1 MQGRYVNELV
11 LTNLLLPVIDLMKS
25 TPPSS
30 AISKVAE
37 LELLTI
43 MARHDDHKQGKRQGR
58 YVAREIFAWRLSFYT
73 PDCAVATY
81 FHTLF

>member
-1 MQGRYVNELV
+1 VNELV
-11 LTNLLLPVIDLMKS
+11 LTNLLLPVIDLMMS

-43 MARHDDHKQGKRQGR
+43 MARHDDHKQGIHLCRVTKSSRSSS
-58 YVAREIFAWRLSFYT
+58 VVSS
-73 PDCAVATY
+73 
-81 FHTLF
+81 